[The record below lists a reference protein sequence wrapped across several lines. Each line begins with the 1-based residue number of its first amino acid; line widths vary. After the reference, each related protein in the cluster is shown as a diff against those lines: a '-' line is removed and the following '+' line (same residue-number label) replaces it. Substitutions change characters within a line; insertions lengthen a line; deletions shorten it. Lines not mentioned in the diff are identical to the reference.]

1 MVGCV
6 RNVCSSQM
14 PFTDWMTSQISH
26 NIRIIIIIIIII
38 LLLSLN
44 VFVVNFSYSA
54 PVEK

>member
-1 MVGCV
+1 
-6 RNVCSSQM
+6 M